1 MSQLLRRHIRPLALA
16 TGVLI
21 AALSCP
27 VMAPAQRSS
36 APNPAEADLELH
48 DLVFLGPQGIV
59 LFRLQIDNGAQS
71 VTSIRREYAGVV
83 FRTLDAD
90 GDGRLSPEEAA
101 RIPATGQLSTGAE
114 TLGDRWLSLDAAP
127 QDGAVSDE
135 ELFAFVDQQ
144 LGPRFKI
151 ELKTRL
157 QQSVRL
163 TQPLDLNGDEQV
175 SRDEVEQGLAT
186 LHQFDFDDDE
196 ALSVAELQPFPTAI
210 RQALLLQQS
219 SEPAQLPL
227 VSINSP
233 AECGLASERILKWHG
248 STSVAAGQPVGVRI
262 AQIGG
267 VSPDA
272 AAAADRDEN
281 GILDGS
287 ELQAFLESAEPN
299 LVLNV
304 RVRRNEVR
312 AVDAKSASELV
323 QHLPRTREAPNRQ
336 QLSLAGMPVSV
347 GASNNRDG
355 FMSDA
360 TVIVQQIR
368 IKLIEADA
376 DKNRY
381 LDEAEFAT
389 LRPNF
394 AQFGLPDVDFAGI
407 DANGDAMVTSDEL
420 KSYAETNAGL
430 SEATLVLTVSDD
442 AKTLFEILDG
452 NFDNR
457 LTPREFQEAYNR
469 MRRYDHDRDGRL
481 GMSDLRSQFG
491 FIISPDRP
499 DSLLLAASQ
508 QMMQNNPG
516 MARITPTTAGPT
528 WFRKMDRNQDGDL
541 TWREFLGD
549 RSAYERIDKD
559 GNGLID
565 IDEAVAIDEP

>member
-1 MSQLLRRHIRPLALA
+1 MSTSACRLRRLI
-16 TGVLI
+16 LI
-21 AALSCP
+21 AALP
-27 VMAPAQRSS
+27 VSAVAWSTSAPAQGPGASS
-36 APNPAEADLELH
+36 STESELELH

-59 LFRLQIDNGAQS
+59 LLRLQIDNGAQS

-90 GDGRLSPEEAA
+90 SDGRLSPDEAA
-101 RIPATGQLSTGAE
+101 RIPVTGQLAANAE
-114 TLGDRWLSLDAAP
+114 TLGDRWRELDRAQ
-127 QDGAVSDE
+127 QDDVLTPE
-135 ELFAFVDQQ
+135 ELFTFVDEQ

-175 SRDEVEQGLAT
+175 SREEVEQGLAT

-210 RQALLLQQS
+210 RQALLLQQAT
-219 SEPAQLPL
+219 EPAQLPI
-227 VSINSP
+227 VAIDT
-233 AECGLASERILKWHG
+233 ADECQIASSRIITWHG
-248 STSVAAGQPVGVRI
+248 STSVAAGQPVGVRLE
-262 AQIGG
+262 QIGG
-267 VSPDA
+267 VSQDDV
-272 AAAADRDEN
+272 AAADVDGN
-281 GILDGS
+281 GVLDQS
-287 ELQAFLESAEPN
+287 ELPAFLDAAEPT
-299 LVLNV
+299 LVLHV
-304 RVRRNEVR
+304 RVRRNDVR
-312 AVDAKSASELV
+312 AIDTKAADELV
-323 QHLPRTREAPNRQ
+323 QHLPRRREAPNRH
-336 QLSLAGMPVSV
+336 QLALAGMPVSV

-360 TVIVQQIR
+360 TVLVQQIR
-368 IKLIEADA
+368 IKLIEVDA

-381 LDEAEFAT
+381 LDEAEFAA

-394 AQFGLPDVDFAGI
+394 AQIGLPDVDFAGI
-407 DANGDAMVTSDEL
+407 DANGDGMLTSDEL

-452 NFDNR
+452 NLDNR
-457 LTPREFQEAYNR
+457 LTPREFQEAYSR

-481 GMSDLRSQFG
+481 GLSDLRSEFG
-491 FIISPDRP
+491 FIVSPERP
-499 DSLLLAASQ
+499 DSLLIAASQ

-516 MARITPTTAGPT
+516 LARITPMTSGPT

-541 TWREFLGD
+541 TWREFLGERSDFEQID
-549 RSAYERIDKD
+549 RD

-565 IDEAVAIDEP
+565 LDEAVAVDAP

>member
-1 MSQLLRRHIRPLALA
+1 MIQLLRRHVRPSVFAA
-16 TGVLI
+16 GVLI
-21 AALSCP
+21 AVLLCP
-27 VMAPAQRSS
+27 ATASAQRPS
-36 APNPAEADLELH
+36 APSPSEADLERH

-101 RIPATGQLSTGAE
+101 RIPRTGQLSAVAD
-114 TLGDRWLSLDAAP
+114 TLGESWKTLDVAP
-127 QDGAVSDE
+127 QDGSLDFE
-135 ELFAFVDQQ
+135 ELFAFVDEQ

-151 ELKTRL
+151 QLRTRL

-163 TQPLDLNGDEQV
+163 TQPLDLDGDGLV
-175 SRDEVEQGLAT
+175 SREEVEQGLAT
-186 LHQFDFDDDE
+186 LRQFDLDDDE
-196 ALSVAELQPFPTAI
+196 SLSVAELQPFPTAI

-219 SEPAQLPL
+219 TEPAQLPL
-227 VSINSP
+227 VSIDTP
-233 AECGLASERILKWHG
+233 AECGIAAERILKWHG

-262 AQIGG
+262 EQIGG

-272 AAAADRDEN
+272 VAAADRDQN

-287 ELQAFLESAEPN
+287 ELPAFLETAEPN

-312 AVDAKSASELV
+312 AVDAGSESELV
-323 QHLPRTREAPNRQ
+323 QHLPRTRDAPNRQ

-381 LDEAEFAT
+381 LDEAEFTT
-389 LRPNF
+389 LRPSF

-407 DANGDAMVTSDEL
+407 DANGDGMVTSDEL
-420 KSYAETNAGL
+420 KAYAETNAGL

-442 AKTLFEILDG
+442 AKTLFEILDA
-452 NFDNR
+452 NLDNR
-457 LTPREFQEAYNR
+457 LTPREFQEAYTR
-469 MRRYDHDRDGRL
+469 MRRYDHDQDGRL
-481 GMSDLRSQFG
+481 GLSDLRSQFG
-491 FIISPDRP
+491 FIISPARP
-499 DSLLLAASQ
+499 DSLLFAASQ

-516 MARITPTTAGPT
+516 MARITPTTSGPT
-528 WFRKMDRNQDGDL
+528 WFRKMDRNQDGDV

-549 RSAYERIDKD
+549 RSTFERIDTD

-565 IDEAVAIDEP
+565 IDEAVAFEP